1 MSVVIIATLD
11 TKGEEAAYA
20 RDAVAEAGLDTHVVD
35 AGVLGEPSIPADTPR
50 AEVATRGGADL
61 EALREAG
68 DRGEAV
74 DAMADGAAQVVAER
88 YEAGDCE
95 GVLALGGSAGTT
107 IGTRA
112 MRALPYGVPKVML
125 STMASGDVRPYVGPT
140 DVTMAHSVADIAGLN
155 RLTRQVIGNAAS
167 AVAGMV
173 AADAPA
179 PDVSKPTVAVT
190 MFGVTTSCVE
200 AAREYL
206 EERGY
211 EVLVFHATGTG
222 GQAMEDLIE
231 QGIVD
236 AVLDVTTTEL
246 ADELVGG
253 VLSAGP
259 GRLEAAG
266 ERGIPQV
273 VSVGALDM
281 VNFGPEEEVPERFR
295 DRTLHVHNATVT
307 LMRTTPE
314 ENRTLGRL
322 LAGKVNEA
330 TGPVTVALPLGG
342 VSALDVAGE
351 DFHDS
356 EADRALFDAIRETL
370 DSEVDLLEMEADVNA
385 PEFAR
390 AMAERL
396 DTLYRKEADEDE
408 SGSESEDGNREE
420 TESE

>member
-1 MSVVIIATLD
+1 
-11 TKGEEAAYA
+11 
-20 RDAVAEAGLDTHVVD
+20 
-35 AGVLGEPSIPADTPR
+35 
-50 AEVATRGGADL
+50 
-61 EALREAG
+61 
-68 DRGEAV
+68 
-74 DAMADGAAQVVAER
+74 
-88 YEAGDCE
+88 
-95 GVLALGGSAGTT
+95 
-107 IGTRA
+107 
-112 MRALPYGVPKVML
+112 
-125 STMASGDVRPYVGPT
+125 
-140 DVTMAHSVADIAGLN
+140 
-155 RLTRQVIGNAAS
+155 
-167 AVAGMV
+167 MV
-173 AADAPA
+173 AADAPE
-179 PDVSKPTVAVT
+179 PDASKPTVAVT
-190 MFGVTTSCVE
+190 MFGVTTPCVE

-206 EERGY
+206 AEQGY

-231 QGIVD
+231 QGVVD

-259 GRLEAAG
+259 DRLEAAG

-273 VSVGALDM
+273 VSLGALDM
-281 VNFGPEEEVPERFR
+281 VNFGPAEEVPERFR

-351 DFHDS
+351 DFYDP

-390 AMAERL
+390 ATAERL
-396 DTLYRKEADEDE
+396 DALYRKEADEDE
-408 SGSESEDGNREE
+408 SGRESEDGDRGE